1 MTAAVGGN
9 GFTDSLAR
17 LVEEFRKLPGIGSK
31 TAERLAFHV
40 LKVSTEKAMA
50 LAYAIRDVKRNVR
63 RCVDCFHLSEKERCA
78 ICEAPGRDR
87 SVVCVVESELDLI
100 AIERSQAYRGLYHV
114 LMGRVSPLDGIGPEQ
129 LTMERLV
136 SRVRAAGGEVR
147 EVILATNPDV
157 EGDGTALHVAELL
170 RDAGVRVTRI
180 AKGMPA
186 GSQIEYVSDSI
197 LKDALSGRKTLP

>member
-1 MTAAVGGN
+1 MTAAVE

-31 TAERLAFHV
+31 TAERLAFHI
-40 LKVSTEKAMA
+40 LKLPTEKAMA

-63 RCVDCFHLSEKERCA
+63 RCADCFNLSEKDRCA
-78 ICEAPGRDR
+78 ICESPDRDR
-87 SVVCVVESELDLI
+87 AVVCVVENELDLM
-100 AIERSQAYRGLYHV
+100 AIERSGAYRGLYHV

-136 SRVRAAGGEVR
+136 SRVRAGGEVR
-147 EVILATNPDV
+147 EVILATNPDA

-170 RDAGVRVTRI
+170 RESGVRVTRI

-197 LKDALSGRKTLP
+197 LKDALVGRKSMP

>member
-1 MTAAVGGN
+1 MTAAVE

-40 LKVSTEKAMA
+40 LKLSTDKAMA

-63 RCVDCFHLSEKERCA
+63 RCVDCFNLAEQDRCA
-78 ICEAPGRDR
+78 ICESPARDR
-87 SVVCVVESELDLI
+87 TVVCVVESELDLI

-129 LTMERLV
+129 LTTEKLV
-136 SRVRAAGGEVR
+136 SRVRAGDVR

-170 RDAGVRVTRI
+170 KSAASGVRVTRI

-197 LKDALSGRKTLP
+197 LKDALSGRKSLP

>member
-1 MTAAVGGN
+1 MTAAVE
-9 GFTDSLAR
+9 GFTDSLDR

-40 LKVSTEKAMA
+40 LKLPTDKAMA
-50 LAYAIRDVKRNVR
+50 LAYAIRDVKRNIR
-63 RCVDCFHLSEKERCA
+63 RCADCFNLSEKDRCA
-78 ICEAPGRDR
+78 ICEAQDRDR

-100 AIERSQAYRGLYHV
+100 AIERSGAFKGLYHV
-114 LMGRVSPLDGIGPEQ
+114 LMGRVSPLDGVGPEQ
-129 LTMERLV
+129 LTVERLL
-136 SRVRAAGGEVR
+136 SRIRAGGVR

-170 RDAGVRVTRI
+170 RSAGVRVTRI

-197 LKDALSGRKTLP
+197 LKDALSGRQSMP

>member
-1 MTAAVGGN
+1 MTAAVE

-40 LKVSTEKAMA
+40 LKLSTEKAMA

-63 RCVDCFHLSEKERCA
+63 RCADCFNLAEKERCA
-78 ICEAPGRDR
+78 ICESPARDR
-87 SVVCVVESELDLI
+87 SVMCVVETELDLI

-136 SRVRAAGGEVR
+136 SRVRAGDVR

-170 RDAGVRVTRI
+170 RDTGVRVTRI

-197 LKDALSGRKTLP
+197 LKDALSGRKSLP

>member
-1 MTAAVGGN
+1 MTASDG

-17 LVEEFRKLPGIGSK
+17 LAEEFRKLPGIGSK

-40 LKVSTEKAMA
+40 LKIPTEKAMA

-63 RCVDCFHLSEKERCA
+63 RCADCFHLAEQARCA
-78 ICEAPGRDR
+78 ICESPARDR
-87 SVVCVVESELDLI
+87 SVVCVVETELDLI
-100 AIERSQAYRGLYHV
+100 AIERSGAYRGLYHV
-114 LMGRVSPLDGIGPEQ
+114 LMGRVSPLDGVGPEQ
-129 LTMERLV
+129 LTLEKLV
-136 SRVRAAGGEVR
+136 SRVRGGEVR

-170 RDAGVRVTRI
+170 RDTGIRVTRI

>member
-1 MTAAVGGN
+1 MTASDG

-17 LVEEFRKLPGIGSK
+17 LAEEFRKLPGIGSK

-40 LKVSTEKAMA
+40 
-50 LAYAIRDVKRNVR
+50 KRNVR
-63 RCVDCFHLSEKERCA
+63 RCADCFHLAEQARCA
-78 ICEAPGRDR
+78 ICESPARDR
-87 SVVCVVESELDLI
+87 SVVCVVETELDLI
-100 AIERSQAYRGLYHV
+100 AIERSGAYRGLYHV
-114 LMGRVSPLDGIGPEQ
+114 LMGRVSPLDGVGPEQ
-129 LTMERLV
+129 LTLEKLV
-136 SRVRAAGGEVR
+136 SRVRGGEVR

-170 RDAGVRVTRI
+170 RDTGIRVTRI

>member
-1 MTAAVGGN
+1 MTAAVE

-40 LKVSTEKAMA
+40 LKLPTEKAMA

-63 RCVDCFHLSEKERCA
+63 RCADCFNLAEKERCA
-78 ICEAPGRDR
+78 ICESPARDR
-87 SVVCVVESELDLI
+87 SVLCVVETELDLI
-100 AIERSQAYRGLYHV
+100 AIERSQAFRGLYHV

-136 SRVRAAGGEVR
+136 SRVRAGEVR

-170 RDAGVRVTRI
+170 RETGVRVTRI

-197 LKDALSGRKTLP
+197 LKDALSGRKSLP